1 MTWLGA
7 GIALAVAA
15 WVVAPLLRARG
26 AAVCPNCG
34 PRPEADAR
42 YCSSCGTPLGG
53 ATRGAS

>member
-7 GIALAVAA
+7 AIVLAVAA

-26 AAVCPNCG
+26 ATVRPRCG

-42 YCSSCGTPLGG
+42 YCSSCGAPLGG
-53 ATRGAS
+53 ASRGAS